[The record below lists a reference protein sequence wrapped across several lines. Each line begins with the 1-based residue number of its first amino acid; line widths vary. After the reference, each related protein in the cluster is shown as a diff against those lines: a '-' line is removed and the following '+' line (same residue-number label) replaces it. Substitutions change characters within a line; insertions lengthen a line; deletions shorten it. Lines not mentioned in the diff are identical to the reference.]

1 MNWFCCVCVCVCVS
15 EWVFVED
22 ESWVFVMKDDTFKV
36 RKWSFMD
43 EMSYFKFH
51 TAKEYT
57 LIEKNSEM

>member
-1 MNWFCCVCVCVCVS
+1 
-15 EWVFVED
+15 
-22 ESWVFVMKDDTFKV
+22 MKDDTFKV